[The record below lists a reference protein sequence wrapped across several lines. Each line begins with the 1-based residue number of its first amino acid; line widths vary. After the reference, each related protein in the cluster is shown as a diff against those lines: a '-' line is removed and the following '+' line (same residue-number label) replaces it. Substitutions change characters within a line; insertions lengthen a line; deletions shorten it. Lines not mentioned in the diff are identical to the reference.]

1 MAIRIGMLVSRMSA
15 ADATDGQATQSL
27 KGAMAAAIGYGGVR
41 EDASM
46 ADQNVARLV
55 AGEDEARRIF
65 DVQRKASR
73 QGPPADLRLR
83 RDRLERLRAVVAAN
97 EAAFAQAISDDFGV
111 RSRTETELLEI
122 VPTVSAIRHARKNVA
137 RWMRPER
144 RRVDP
149 LFQPASAHVRFEPL
163 GVIGII
169 SPWNY
174 PLQLAFSPLV
184 DALVA
189 GNRAMVK
196 PSELTPAFS
205 ELLGRAIAGRFDEA
219 EVAVVTG
226 GAEVGEAFAGLPFD
240 HLLFT
245 GSTAIGRKVYQAAAA
260 NLVPVTLELGGKSP
274 AVICPD
280 YDLARAAR
288 SIAFGKFVNAGQT
301 CIAPDYVLVP
311 EGKERAFADAVMAQV
326 RKSYPAVAGN
336 DDYSGLI
343 AERHRRRLAD
353 AIEAARAAGA
363 TVLSH
368 EDDGTRERGKIGPTL
383 ILGAPEGSLFLT
395 EEIFGPVL
403 PILPYRDLGEA
414 VAFIAA
420 RDRPLALYCFTHRSR
435 HREQV
440 LGGAISGGVTLNGT
454 LLHVAQ
460 EGLPFG
466 GVGASGIGAYHGREG
481 FKRFSHARAVHKVGF
496 VNVFEKLGPPWGKL
510 AAALGRRLANRR

>member
-1 MAIRIGMLVSRMSA
+1 
-15 ADATDGQATQSL
+15 
-27 KGAMAAAIGYGGVR
+27 
-41 EDASM
+41 M
-46 ADQNVARLV
+46 ADHNVARPV
-55 AGEDEARRIF
+55 AGADEARRLF
-65 DVQRKASR
+65 DLQHAASR
-73 QGPPADLRLR
+73 QAPSPELKLR
-83 RDRLERLRAVVAAN
+83 RDRLERLRAVVAGN
-97 EAAFAQAISDDFGV
+97 EAAFARAISEDFGI

-122 VPTVSAIRHARKNVA
+122 VPTMSAIRHARRNVA

-149 LFQPASAHVRFEPL
+149 LFQPASAWVRNEPL

-184 DALVA
+184 DALAA

-196 PSELTPAFS
+196 PSEQTPSFS
-205 ELLGRAIAGRFDEA
+205 ELLRRSVAERFDEA

-226 GAEVGEAFAGLPFD
+226 GVEVGQAFAGLPFD

-245 GSTAIGRKVYQAAAA
+245 GSTEIGRKVYQAAAA

-274 AVICPD
+274 VVVCPD
-280 YDLARAAR
+280 YDLAKAAR
-288 SIAFGKFVNAGQT
+288 SVAFGKFVNAGQT

-311 EGKERAFADAVMAQV
+311 EGKEREFAEAVMAQV
-326 RKSYPAVAGN
+326 RRSYPTIAGN

-343 AERHRRRLAD
+343 GERHRRRLAD

-368 EDDGTRERGKIGPTL
+368 EDEGARAQGKIGPTVL
-383 ILGAPEGSLFLT
+383 LGAPEGSLFLT

-403 PILPYRDLGEA
+403 PVLPYRDLDEA
-414 VAFIAA
+414 VAFVAA
-420 RDRPLALYCFTHRSR
+420 RERPLALYCFSNRGG
-435 HREQV
+435 HRERV
-440 LGGAISGGVTLNGT
+440 LSGAISGGVTLNGT

-460 EGLPFG
+460 EHLPFG

-496 VNVFEKLGPPWGKL
+496 VNVFEKLGPPWGKI
-510 AAALGRRLANRR
+510 AAALGRRLTKRR

>member
-1 MAIRIGMLVSRMSA
+1 
-15 ADATDGQATQSL
+15 
-27 KGAMAAAIGYGGVR
+27 
-41 EDASM
+41 M
-46 ADQNVARLV
+46 ADHSIARPV
-55 AGEDEARRIF
+55 MGEGEARRLF
-65 DVQRKASR
+65 DVQHQASR
-73 QGPPADLRLR
+73 RGPPADAKLR
-83 RDRLERLRAVVAAN
+83 RDRLERLRAVVAGN
-97 EAAFAQAISDDFGV
+97 QAAFARAISDDFGI

-122 VPTVSAIRHARKNVA
+122 VPTVSAIRHARRQVG

-149 LFQPASAHVRFEPL
+149 LFQPAAAWVRFEPL

-174 PLQLAFSPLV
+174 PLQLAVSPLV
-184 DALVA
+184 DALAA

-205 ELLGRAIAGRFDEA
+205 ELLRRAVAERFDEA
-219 EVAVVTG
+219 EIGIVTG
-226 GAEVGEAFAGLPFD
+226 GVEVGQAFAGLPFD

-245 GSTAIGRKVYQAAAA
+245 GSTAVGRKVYQAAAA

-274 AVICPD
+274 VVICPD

-288 SIAFGKFVNAGQT
+288 SVAFGKFVNAGQT

-311 EGKERAFADAVMAQV
+311 QGREGEFAEAVMAQV
-326 RKSYPAVAGN
+326 RRSYPTIAGN

-343 AERHRRRLAD
+343 SERHQRRLAD

-368 EDDGTRERGKIGPTL
+368 EDEGARAQGKIGPT
-383 ILGAPEGSLFLT
+383 ILLDAPAGSLFLT

-403 PILPYRDLGEA
+403 PILPYRDLDSA
-414 VAFIAA
+414 IALIAA
-420 RDRPLALYCFTHRSR
+420 GERPLALYCFSNRR
-435 HREQV
+435 RYRERV
-440 LGGAISGGVTLNGT
+440 LDGAISGGVTLNGT

-460 EGLPFG
+460 ENLPFG

-481 FKRFSHARAVHKVGF
+481 FKRFSHARAVHRIGF
-496 VNVFEKLGPPWGKL
+496 VNVFERLGPPWGRMAK
-510 AAALGRRLANRR
+510 ALGRRLAKRR

>member
-1 MAIRIGMLVSRMSA
+1 VP
-15 ADATDGQATQSL
+15 
-27 KGAMAAAIGYGGVR
+27 IGYGRIR
-41 EDASM
+41 EDSAM
-46 ADQNVARLV
+46 ADRNVARPV
-55 AGEDEARRIF
+55 AGEDEARRLF
-65 DVQRKASR
+65 ELQHKASR
-73 QGPPADLRLR
+73 QGPPASLKLR
-83 RDRLERLRAVVAAN
+83 RDRLERLRAVVAGN
-97 EAAFAQAISDDFGV
+97 EAAFAKAISDDFGI

-122 VPTVSAIRHARKNVA
+122 VPTVSAIRHARRHVA

-149 LFQPASAHVRFEPL
+149 LFQPASAWVRHEPL

-174 PLQLAFSPLV
+174 PLQLALSPLV
-184 DALVA
+184 DAIAA

-205 ELLGRAIAGRFDEA
+205 ELLRRLVAERFDEA

-226 GAEVGEAFAGLPFD
+226 GVEVGQAFAGLKFD
-240 HLLFT
+240 HLFFT

-274 AVICPD
+274 VVVCPD
-280 YDLARAAR
+280 YDLAKAAR
-288 SIAFGKFVNAGQT
+288 SVAFGKFVNAGQT

-311 EGKERAFADAVMAQV
+311 EGKAHDFAEAVMAQV
-326 RKSYPAVAGN
+326 RRSYPTIAGN

-343 AERHRRRLAD
+343 SERHRHRMAE
-353 AIEAARAAGA
+353 AIESARAAGA

-368 EDDGTRERGKIGPTL
+368 EDEGARAEGKIGPTL
-383 ILGAPEGSLFLT
+383 ILGAPEDSLFLT

-403 PILPYRDLGEA
+403 PVLPYRDLDEA

-420 RDRPLALYCFTHRSR
+420 RDRPLALYCFTNRGHD
-435 HREQV
+435 RERV
-440 LGGAISGGVTLNGT
+440 LDGAISGGVTLNGT

-460 EGLPFG
+460 EHLPFG
-466 GVGASGIGAYHGREG
+466 GVGPSGIGAYHGREG
-481 FKRFSHARAVHKVGF
+481 FKRFSHARAVHKIGF
-496 VNVFEKLGPPWGKL
+496 INVFERLGPPWGKM
-510 AAALGRRLANRR
+510 ARALGKRLAKRR

>member
-1 MAIRIGMLVSRMSA
+1 
-15 ADATDGQATQSL
+15 
-27 KGAMAAAIGYGGVR
+27 
-41 EDASM
+41 M
-46 ADQNVARLV
+46 ADQSAARLV
-55 AGEDEARRIF
+55 ADEGEARRIF
-65 DVQRKASR
+65 DLQHRASR
-73 QGPPADLRLR
+73 HGPAASLDLR
-83 RDRLERLRAVVAAN
+83 RDRLERLRAVVAGN
-97 EAAFAQAISDDFGV
+97 EAELAEAISSDFGV

-122 VPTVSAIRHARKNVA
+122 VPTLNAIRHARKNLA

-149 LFQPASAHVRFEPL
+149 LFQPASARLRHEPL

-174 PLQLAFSPLV
+174 PLQLALSPLV
-184 DALVA
+184 DALAA

-205 ELLGRAIAGRFDEA
+205 ELLRRLVAERFDEA

-226 GAEVGEAFAGLPFD
+226 GVETGQAFAALPFD

-245 GSTAIGRKVYQAAAA
+245 GSTEVGRKVYQAAAA

-274 AVICPD
+274 TIICPD

-311 EGKERAFADAVMAQV
+311 EGKERVFADALMAQV
-326 RKSYPAVAGN
+326 RRCYPAIAGN

-343 AERHRRRLAD
+343 GDRHRQRLAD
-353 AIEAARAAGA
+353 AIEAARKAGA

-368 EDDGTRERGKIGPTL
+368 EDEGARAEGKIGPTVL
-383 ILGAPEGSLFLT
+383 LGTADSSLFLT

-403 PILPYRDLGEA
+403 PILPYRDLDEA
-414 VAFIAA
+414 IAFVAA
-420 RDRPLALYCFTHRSR
+420 RERPLALYCFGNRR
-435 HREQV
+435 AERERV
-440 LGGAISGGVTLNGT
+440 LDGAISGGVTLNGT
-454 LLHVAQ
+454 LMHVAQ
-460 EGLPFG
+460 ENLPFG

-496 VNVFEKLGPPWGKL
+496 INVFERLGPPWGKV
-510 AAALGRRLANRR
+510 AKGMGRRLAKRR